1 MYSLLGY
8 TQWRNFEAI
17 INKAKAACTNA
28 GEDVTYH
35 FADVSK
41 MISLP
46 KGAEREIDDIYLTR
60 YACYLIAENGDPRKG
75 QIAFA
80 QSYFAVQTRKQELIE
95 EKDLQGEADIF
106 VSMEN
111 RISDFCTTF
120 WQVSVCVYRALIWHR
135 NIFRIPCF

>member
-60 YACYLIAENGDPRKG
+60 YACYLTAQNGDARKP
-75 QIAFA
+75 
-80 QSYFAVQTRKQELIE
+80 SYSFCSKQLCCSD
-95 EKDLQGEADIF
+95 KAC
-106 VSMEN
+106 
-111 RISDFCTTF
+111 RIGGTT
-120 WQVSVCVYRALIWHR
+120 SVGL
-135 NIFRIPCF
+135 

>member
-60 YACYLIAENGDPRKG
+60 YACYLTAHL
-75 QIAFA
+75 
-80 QSYFAVQTRKQELIE
+80 LI
-95 EKDLQGEADIF
+95 ADILRYG
-106 VSMEN
+106 SE
-111 RISDFCTTF
+111 
-120 WQVSVCVYRALIWHR
+120 
-135 NIFRIPCF
+135 